1 MECHQSQ
8 PRNFLGRGDLCLPND
23 RSGTIGTSF
32 GLLGILCARTHGTR
46 KIDTLRKGQLETFI
60 HNTPRRKRSHQAQ
73 DIRKSQPR
81 TGHTREPDPTHNET
95 PRTRHTLASFKC
107 SRTCN
112 AYRAHRH
119 GSESPYPGSTPGL
132 NPCNHL
138 TWLVGG
144 PWRTHIQ
151 AWYGMVWYGMA
162 WDWTRGQ
169 ASSSSVE
176 ERSSLGHHRAEGAE
190 AVVAE
195 AGAAGGRRGSL
206 PLGRWPIVWE
216 RRHQW

>member
-32 GLLGILCARTHGTR
+32 GLLGILCARTQHEEDRHLHSQHT
-46 KIDTLRKGQLETFI
+46 
-60 HNTPRRKRSHQAQ
+60 HQDA
-73 DIRKSQPR
+73 K
-81 TGHTREPDPTHNET
+81 GHTKHKTFATLNHGQDTRAN
-95 PRTRHTLASFKC
+95 RTRHTTRHLAHVTHSLH
-107 SRTCN
+107 SNAREHATRT
-112 AYRAHRH
+112 ALTDTED
-119 GSESPYPGSTPGL
+119 GSESPYPGANPGL

-162 WDWTRGQ
+162 WDWTGLLLVCRGEVIIR
-169 ASSSSVE
+169 SSSS
-176 ERSSLGHHRAEGAE
+176 
-190 AVVAE
+190 
-195 AGAAGGRRGSL
+195 
-206 PLGRWPIVWE
+206 
-216 RRHQW
+216 